1 MKGELSDT
9 NADGRLPKMSFR
21 QQEGG
26 KLVVGLEGDWL
37 LAVPRPGT
45 HTAAREIESRAAVT
59 GVTIDGAALGGWD
72 TGLLT
77 FLIEMDKYCRTRG
90 IALDTNQV
98 PDGVRRLF
106 ELATAV
112 PDPAGEGPTAA
123 KPFLERVGDTVL
135 DVASGFGGMLAFVG
149 DVTIAV
155 GRMVTGRARVRKRD
169 VALYIQESGFEAL
182 PIVSLISF
190 LVGVILAFIGA
201 IQLGQFGAQIYV
213 ANLVGLAMTREMGA
227 MMTAIIM
234 AGRTGAAFAAQLGT
248 MTVNEEID
256 AFRTAGVSPVEYLV
270 LPRLIALTV
279 MMPLLAL
286 YADFVGIIG
295 GMVVG
300 VGMLDLSS
308 AQYIEQTRQALGP
321 MHFILGL
328 IKASVYG
335 VVVAFAG
342 CYYGMRSGRSAAAVG
357 GAVTSA
363 VVMGILLIIVASAVT
378 TVLYNQLGI

>member
-1 MKGELSDT
+1 MTFGQGD
-9 NADGRLPKMSFR
+9 
-21 QQEGG
+21 GG
-26 KLVVGLEGDWL
+26 KLVIGLEGDWVL
-37 LAVPRPGT
+37 EARRPRT
-45 HTAAREIESRAAVT
+45 DEATREIESRTAVT
-59 GVTIDGAALGGWD
+59 TVAVDGAALGVWD

-77 FLIEMDKYCRTRG
+77 FLIELDKYCRNRA
-90 IALDTNQV
+90 IALEAREI
-98 PDGVRRLF
+98 PAGARRLF
-106 ELATAV
+106 DLATAV
-112 PDPAGEGPTAA
+112 PEYAGEDLPADRPLLA
-123 KPFLERVGDTVL
+123 RVGDAALET
-135 DVASGFGGMLAFVG
+135 ASGFGAMLEFVG
-149 DVTIAV
+149 DVAIAL
-155 GRMVTGRARVRKRD
+155 GRMTTGRARVRKRD
-169 VALYIQESGFEAL
+169 VALFIQEAGFEAL

-201 IQLGQFGAQIYV
+201 IQLSQFGAQIFV

-256 AFRTAGVSPVEYLV
+256 AFRAAGVSPVEYLV

-286 YADFVGIIG
+286 YADFVGIFG

-300 VGMLDLSS
+300 VGLLDLSLV
-308 AQYIEQTRQALGP
+308 QYVEQSREALGP

-357 GAVTSA
+357 SAVTSA

-378 TVLYNQLGI
+378 TILYNQLGF

>member
-1 MKGELSDT
+1 MNGDLPDK
-9 NADGRLPKMSFR
+9 NANGQPPKISFDHR
-21 QQEGG
+21 EGG
-26 KLVVGLEGDWL
+26 KLVVGLEGDWV
-37 LAVPRPGT
+37 LAVPRPAPGDAT
-45 HTAAREIESRAAVT
+45 REIESRTAVT
-59 GVTIDGAALGGWD
+59 GVTVDGAALGVWD

-77 FLIEMDKYCRTRG
+77 FLIELDKYCRGRG
-90 IALDTNQV
+90 IALDAIEV
-98 PDGVRRLF
+98 PDGARRLF
-106 ELATAV
+106 DLATTV
-112 PDPAGEGPTAA
+112 PEHVDSEPPATQPLLA
-123 KPFLERVGDTVL
+123 RVGDAAL
-135 DVASGFGGMLAFVG
+135 GLASGFGGMLVFVG
-149 DVTIAV
+149 DVTIAL
-155 GRMVTGRARVRKRD
+155 GRMFTGRARVRRRD
-169 VALYIQESGFEAL
+169 VALFIQETGFEAL

-201 IQLGQFGAQIYV
+201 IQLSQFGAQIYV

-248 MTVNEEID
+248 MTVNEEVD

-270 LPRLIALTV
+270 LPRLIALAV
-279 MMPLLAL
+279 MMPLLTL
-286 YADFVGIIG
+286 YADFVGIFG

-300 VGMLDLSS
+300 VGMLDLSF
-308 AQYIEQTRQALGP
+308 AQYAEQSRAALGP

-357 GAVTSA
+357 SAVTSA
-363 VVMGILLIIVASAVT
+363 VVMGILLIIVSSAIT
-378 TVLYNQLGI
+378 TILYNQLGI